1 MAFRK
6 IEEVIGSGRQVRGI
20 RALFASDA
28 ECKNVREAA
37 DLSSSTL
44 SNSLP
49 FQIFDED
56 FLDADGNVV
65 SIFLSFVVHSQ
76 KKKEMEFFL
85 LPYFNSN
92 FSLFFFFKRKLIDC
106 LL

>member
-6 IEEVIGSGRQVRGI
+6 IEEVIGSGRPVKGI

-28 ECKNVREAA
+28 ECESVKEAA

-49 FQIFDED
+49 FQVFDED
-56 FLDADGNVV
+56 FLDKDGNVV
-65 SIFLSFVVHSQ
+65 PFYAYRCNYFKTMP
-76 KKKEMEFFL
+76 KK
-85 LPYFNSN
+85 
-92 FSLFFFFKRKLIDC
+92 R
-106 LL
+106 

>member
-28 ECKNVREAA
+28 ECKSVREAA

-56 FLDADGNVV
+56 FLDSDGNVV
-65 SIFLSFVVHSQ
+65 SIFFFFVK
-76 KKKEMEFFL
+76 KKKEKVFFFF

-92 FSLFFFFKRKLIDC
+92 FPFIFV
-106 LL
+106 